1 LSCEWK
7 MNGNVRKKGFG
18 TMTIQVGVFKF
29 SDDTPDM
36 GVAISITISL
46 IDMSTD
52 NDNIT
57 IH

>member
-1 LSCEWK
+1 MERLSCEWK

-36 GVAISITISL
+36 GVAIICL
-46 IDMSTD
+46 VVV
-52 NDNIT
+52 
-57 IH
+57 